1 MSDIT
6 SLLIW
11 LTEKQFSNI
20 VFGYEK
26 GYHYFIEF
34 FCWGSKS
41 DILHVLKI

>member
-1 MSDIT
+1 MSMSDIT

-26 GYHYFIEF
+26 GYHYFLNFSAEVV
-34 FCWGSKS
+34 K
-41 DILHVLKI
+41 VTYYMY